1 VVAETPVNPTENRE
15 RVKDA
20 LTNLFTGQVEFRGE
34 LDDYGSAKL
43 VGEGREALDRF
54 KMILQRDRIR
64 AAGRAQLIRGSEG
77 NRIVVFLNKQV
88 AYAGH
93 ISFSAPEGESPLGP
107 IRLMIE
113 SDDAPDLIEWLTGL
127 REKPSKRDFRK

>member
-1 VVAETPVNPTENRE
+1 MVAETPVNPTEDRD
-15 RVKDA
+15 RVKEA
-20 LTNLFTGQVEFRGE
+20 LTNLFTGQVEFEGQ
-34 LDDYGSAKL
+34 LDDYGFAKL

-54 KMILQRDRIR
+54 RMILQRDRIR
-64 AAGRAQLIRGSEG
+64 AAGRAQLIRGNEG

-88 AYAGH
+88 AHAGH

-113 SDDAPDLIEWLTGL
+113 SNDAPGLIEWLTGL
-127 REKPSKRDFRK
+127 KEKPSKREFRK